1 MKNDSLPRC
10 YSVTDVPSFFLEG
23 LDPTCA
29 VLELHL
35 GEERVR
41 LTRDA
46 FYSMVG
52 SLAKMA
58 VDLLEAAPE
67 RRTLIVN

>member
-10 YSVTDVPSFFLEG
+10 YSVTDVPSFFVEG

-67 RRTLIVN
+67 RRALIVN

>member
-10 YSVTDVPSFFLEG
+10 YSVNDVPSFFLEG
-23 LDPTCA
+23 LDPHCA

-35 GEERVR
+35 GEEKVR

-67 RRTLIVN
+67 RRGLIVN